1 MEFCLGLFIVLW
13 IFGIIVQLVSN
24 KSPASGYDEIDP
36 FESEEDFYDDEI
48 MLAIML
54 MEDDDRTDD
63 ETGW

>member
-13 IFGIIVQLVSN
+13 IFGIIIQLVSN
-24 KSPASGYDEIDP
+24 KPSASGYDESDP
-36 FESEEDFYDDEI
+36 FESEEDPYDDEI

>member
-1 MEFCLGLFIVLW
+1 MKFCLGLLIVLW
-13 IFGIIVQLVSN
+13 ILGIIIQLVSN
-24 KSPASGYDEIDP
+24 KFPAPGYDE
-36 FESEEDFYDDEI
+36 SEI